1 MDGNSGTAKLQ
12 PFSDESS
19 RQLREAADAL
29 ITALQDY
36 ARMAAASTEPDAVEA
51 LYEAGDGLAVAGAR
65 FDQAHLDHLTIG
77 APIGDIDLLGLAEDD
92 ENDDEDHAASLGE
105 KSAIGPVSVFTRQEF
120 IVTDPASL
128 FASARESAHANVST
142 IGHVLYELI
151 HRDGRDK
158 LDEREGLVPTASITL
173 FQQGE
178 APLRNQMEA
187 VNPDYQLFMHPQGE
201 TLYSFG
207 EVW

>member
-12 PFSDESS
+12 PFSDESAQ
-19 RQLREAADAL
+19 QLKEAADAL
-29 ITALQDY
+29 ITALEGY
-36 ARMAAASTEPDAVEA
+36 ARMAAAATEPDTVAD
-51 LYEAGDGLAVAGAR
+51 LYEAGDWLAVAGAR

-77 APIGDIDLLGLAEDD
+77 APIGDIDLLGLAEND

-105 KSAIGPVSVFTRQEF
+105 ESAIGPVSVFTRQDF
-120 IVTDPASL
+120 MVTDPASL
-128 FASARESAHANVST
+128 FDSAGESAHANVST
-142 IGHVLYELI
+142 LGHVLCELI

-158 LDEREGLVPTASITL
+158 LDDCEGLVPMASITL

-178 APLRNQMEA
+178 APLRAQMEA
-187 VNPDYQLFMHPQGE
+187 VNPDYQLFMQPRGE